1 MKSHCILVSD
11 AQNEGTLERLKI
23 MCKTNDGFKLAD
35 EDLRMRGPGDFF
47 GSRQHGLPDL
57 KIAGLS
63 SMVSINDAKEAA
75 EMIIADD
82 PTLSEN
88 SINHLLLRLRD
99 CFQALAVR

>member
-1 MKSHCILVSD
+1 
-11 AQNEGTLERLKI
+11 

-82 PTLSEN
+82 PMLSEKQ
-88 SINHLLLRLRD
+88 HKPLAFEVKRL
-99 CFQALAVR
+99 FSSVGGTLN